1 MTKHDPKFDFDNTYA
16 RELEGFYA
24 PWQGAVA
31 PAPMIIQFNDD
42 LAHDLGLNA
51 KALNSADG
59 AAVFA
64 GIHDK
69 VYSKPSPPQTL
80 AKAIETLPQIT

>member
-1 MTKHDPKFDFDNTYA
+1 
-16 RELEGFYA
+16 
-24 PWQGAVA
+24 
-31 PAPMIIQFNDD
+31 MIVQFNHN
-42 LAHDLGLNA
+42 LAQDLGLNA